1 MFNKK
6 GDRPMTKFLFTIQKT
21 VLISSVFLCSQAFG
35 YSGGKMTCF
44 FELFSKKNWPKVE
57 KTTTF
62 EVNIAQGYEDSIES
76 RFLENKIRLRYVP
89 GIVAAGDVRYVS
101 ITMTYAG
108 ADSGADAPLVE
119 NGQYM
124 FNIGRQDSDLVGAF
138 LNCKVQS
145 LK

>member
-1 MFNKK
+1 
-6 GDRPMTKFLFTIQKT
+6 
-21 VLISSVFLCSQAFG
+21 
-35 YSGGKMTCF
+35 MTCS

-57 KTTTF
+57 RTVPF
-62 EVNIAQGYEDSIES
+62 EINIAQGYEDSIES

-89 GIVAAGDVRYVS
+89 GIISSGDIRYVS

-124 FNIGRQDSDLVGAF
+124 FNIGRQDSDLVAAF
-138 LNCKVQS
+138 MNCKLQN

>member
-1 MFNKK
+1 MDKLRFIKDK
-6 GDRPMTKFLFTIQKT
+6 TTIVYNLVFVSI
-21 VLISSVFLCSQAFG
+21 VLLSSQGFG

-57 KTTTF
+57 KTTPF
-62 EVNIAQGYEDSIES
+62 EIDIAAGYENSVES
-76 RFLENKIRLRYVP
+76 RFLDNKIRLRYVP
-89 GIVAAGDVRYVS
+89 GIVATGDVRYVS
-101 ITMTYAG
+101 VTMTYAG

-138 LNCKVQS
+138 MNCQVQS